1 VAVDKGFTVTDPF
14 SNQPEVDP
22 LNRTQVLAAMGIT
35 ALVLLLV
42 TRLLLL
48 FDTVYILN
56 LKFTMV
62 AVLVGIG
69 LGLAITAASAI
80 IYLLWSVYRRSA
92 DFYLELVLKP
102 LIWFDLIWLG
112 FLPGLSEELL
122 FRGVLLPALGWNWF
136 ALIVSS
142 LCFGVLHFSGQQYW
156 AYVVWATFIGLVLG
170 CSALVTGNLLVP
182 VVAHITTNL
191 ISSFVWKLR
200 TSA

>member
-1 VAVDKGFTVTDPF
+1 MTDPF

>member
-1 VAVDKGFTVTDPF
+1 VAVDKGFTVTDPL

-56 LKFTMV
+56 LKFTMA

-102 LIWFDLIWLG
+102 LVWFDLIWLG
-112 FLPGLSEELL
+112 LLPGLSEELL

-136 ALIVSS
+136 ALIISS

-182 VVAHITTNL
+182 IVAHITTNL